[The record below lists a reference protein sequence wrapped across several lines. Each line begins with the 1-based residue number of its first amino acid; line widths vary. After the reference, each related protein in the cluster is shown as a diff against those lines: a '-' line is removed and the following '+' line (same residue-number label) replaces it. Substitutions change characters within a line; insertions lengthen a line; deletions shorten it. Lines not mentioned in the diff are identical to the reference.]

1 MTVHYARV
9 AVNVPLHQLFTYAV
23 PEGERAEP
31 GCRVRVP
38 FGPRRLVGVV
48 VEQTRFWTEG
58 GVWQTNHT
66 ALV

>member
-38 FGPRRLVGVV
+38 ILKI
-48 VEQTRFWTEG
+48 FW
-58 GVWQTNHT
+58 
-66 ALV
+66 